1 MFKFGPAIGPTKI
14 LLLDHF
20 CTGSDPKARWSPQIV
35 RTTLHVDTP
44 SERQISVSDD
54 YTKLFEGKLAN
65 PYPFYD
71 LLRTEDPV
79 HWSERFGCWL
89 LTRYNDVSMAL
100 RDTRLS
106 ANRTGVFMKQ
116 LPDGMRQTLEPLRAH
131 LATWMSHSDPPNH
144 TRIRALVS
152 KAFTPGMVESMRA
165 HIGEIVTELLDAV
178 RDKREID
185 VIGDIAYP
193 LPAAVISD
201 MLGVPPAGRE
211 PFRQW
216 AEDIMAFTGGG
227 ALALAGIA
235 ERAQKSLFEMYDY
248 FGSLIRERRRQP
260 HNDLISALTSIDEE
274 GDRLT
279 EEDLLGL
286 CDQLLTAGHDTT
298 RNLIGNGMLALLESE
313 PELRKLKENSS
324 LIASAVEELL
334 RFDSPLQRQ
343 TRVAK
348 EDFELHG
355 KKIREGQPILS
366 MLGAANR
373 DPDRFADPNR
383 LDICRR
389 NNGHLAFGSGI
400 HYCLGAPL
408 SRLEGQI
415 AFNSIIKRFPNIRL
429 VNPVQRW
436 RENMSVRGLVSLP
449 CSV

>member
-1 MFKFGPAIGPTKI
+1 MHP
-14 LLLDHF
+14 
-20 CTGSDPKARWSPQIV
+20 
-35 RTTLHVDTP
+35 VDTP
-44 SERQISVSDD
+44 SERQITVSDD
-54 YTKLFEGKLAN
+54 YTRLFEGKLAN

-71 LLRTEDPV
+71 RLRTEDPV

-89 LTRYNDVSMAL
+89 LTRYADVSMAL

-116 LPDGMRQTLEPLRAH
+116 LPDGMRQSLQPLRDH
-131 LATWMSHSDPPNH
+131 LATWMSHSDPPDH

-152 KAFTPGMVESMRA
+152 KAFTPGMVESMRG
-165 HIGEIVTELLDAV
+165 HIQEIVTELLDGV

-185 VIGDIAYP
+185 IIGDIAYP

-201 MLGVPPAGRE
+201 MLGVPPDGRE

-235 ERAQKSLFEMYDY
+235 QKAQKSLFAMYDY
-248 FGSLIRERRRQP
+248 FGRLIRERRRQP
-260 HNDLISALTSIDEE
+260 QNDLISALTRIEEE

-298 RNLIGNGMLALLESE
+298 RNLIGNGMLALLENES
-313 PELRKLKENSS
+313 ELRKLREDSF
-324 LIASAVEELL
+324 LIPPAVEELL

-348 EDFELHG
+348 EDFDLHG
-355 KKIREGQPILS
+355 NTIRKGQPILS

-373 DPDRFADPNR
+373 DPSRFTDPNR
-383 LDICRR
+383 LDISRR

-415 AFNSIIKRFPNIRL
+415 AFSLIVERLPNIRL
-429 VNPVQRW
+429 ANPVQQW

-449 CSV
+449 CTV